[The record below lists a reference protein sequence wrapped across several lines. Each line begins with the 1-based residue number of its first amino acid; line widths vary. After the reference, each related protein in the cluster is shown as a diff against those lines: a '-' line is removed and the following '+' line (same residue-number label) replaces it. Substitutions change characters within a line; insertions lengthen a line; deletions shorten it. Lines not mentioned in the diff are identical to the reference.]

1 MSDVLHAGDPNDQHA
16 AALSRQRQRRPTA
29 ANPSACNTLRRVIVV
44 CRYSRARI
52 WLRSLANQAAD
63 PGPASGAYGH
73 GLSTGGCATFDRSYD
88 ASPDRMRRRGGWRD
102 GTSAGARQAAS
113 PSAAVD
119 ASTAAPEFPKEI
131 GFTPR
136 GSRRPRLD
144 SQPAASGGRGRE
156 GRPAAVTAAPGL
168 RSPPPELRGRPP
180 VQLTHRRSPQS
191 PARLT
196 IVDTPSA
203 VTMTN
208 ELGQSRT
215 VHPDGKEETVEIQGV
230 LCGVTSGET
239 AIS

>member
-1 MSDVLHAGDPNDQHA
+1 
-16 AALSRQRQRRPTA
+16 
-29 ANPSACNTLRRVIVV
+29 
-44 CRYSRARI
+44 
-52 WLRSLANQAAD
+52 
-63 PGPASGAYGH
+63 
-73 GLSTGGCATFDRSYD
+73 
-88 ASPDRMRRRGGWRD
+88 
-102 GTSAGARQAAS
+102 
-113 PSAAVD
+113 
-119 ASTAAPEFPKEI
+119 
-131 GFTPR
+131 
-136 GSRRPRLD
+136 
-144 SQPAASGGRGRE
+144 
-156 GRPAAVTAAPGL
+156 
-168 RSPPPELRGRPP
+168 